1 MKKFLVLLLMT
12 AMTLSLAA
20 CSGSGSADGE
30 TAQGETEET
39 EQSAEKETA
48 QEYNYEL
55 SEGDALEV
63 ENLIFEEDVT
73 VSGNNAQITFTGCEF
88 KGNIINT
95 ADEGT
100 RVIMNGSSIDGRCVL
115 QNTIKETTMEWSFP
129 KFIVDS
135 PMEVVSEDCIGSVI
149 AMGGFD
155 VVFNS
160 EVYTMAD
167 SELFYDIA
175 NPDAGFV
182 PYEGQEADYF
192 AIAQWWENGEQILL
206 VECESDPNM

>member
-1 MKKFLVLLLMT
+1 MKKFLVMLLMT

-135 PMEVVSEDCIGSVI
+135 PMEIVSEDCIGSVI
-149 AMGGFD
+149 AMGDFD

-160 EVYTMAD
+160 EVYIWLIRNSSMI
-167 SELFYDIA
+167 F
-175 NPDAGFV
+175 
-182 PYEGQEADYF
+182 
-192 AIAQWWENGEQILL
+192 QILML
-206 VECESDPNM
+206 GLFPMKARKQITLPLLSGGKTENRFYW

>member
-100 RVIMNGSSIDGRCVL
+100 RVIMNGSSIDGRCVY
-115 QNTIKETTMEWSFP
+115 K
-129 KFIVDS
+129 
-135 PMEVVSEDCIGSVI
+135 
-149 AMGGFD
+149 
-155 VVFNS
+155 
-160 EVYTMAD
+160 
-167 SELFYDIA
+167 
-175 NPDAGFV
+175 
-182 PYEGQEADYF
+182 
-192 AIAQWWENGEQILL
+192 IL
-206 VECESDPNM
+206 

>member
-63 ENLIFEEDVT
+63 ENIIFEEDVT
-73 VSGNNAQITFTGCEF
+73 VSGNNAQITSTGCEF

-100 RVIMNGSSIDGRCVL
+100 RVIMNGSSIDGRCVC

-129 KFIVDS
+129 KLIVDF

-149 AMGGFD
+149 AMGDFD

-167 SELFYDIA
+167 SELFYDIS